1 MWPFGSKSSG
11 RERHGAEDGDR
22 SREAS
27 RGQSRDETDAPSRA
41 GEQDQDRSRPASGAA
56 DGQTGSTYD
65 PVDGSFGPF
74 DGDQVNYRDFDFSD
88 FAKGGLDLG
97 SMMVPVPHQGEVQV
111 EMGPQGPQMIHIVTP
126 VGRLTPV
133 AFAAPRSGGM
143 WEESLTSLEEGMV
156 KDGLAASRGTNLWGE
171 EIIGTAGNGQMRV
184 IGVDGP
190 RWMLR
195 VTLAGPADTAD
206 ELAALAYDV
215 ISRTFVNRGDSP
227 VPAGQPLPVTIPAAM
242 AEELKKAVE
251 QQNQQAQ
258 QQNQQQAQTADGGAS
273 DAAAGASAEPE
284 RPARRTTGTA
294 DGRMGDAG

>member
-11 RERHGAEDGDR
+11 SGRNDDRDRPRDSDPAAGSAGATEARGDA
-22 SREAS
+22 EAAS
-27 RGQSRDETDAPSRA
+27 APA
-41 GEQDQDRSRPASGAA
+41 GESAAESGATRAA
-56 DGQTGSTYD
+56 DTSYD
-65 PVDGSFGPF
+65 PVNGSFGPF
-74 DGDQVNYRDFDFSD
+74 DGDRVNYRDFDFSD

-133 AFAAPRSGGM
+133 AFAAPRSGGL
-143 WEESLTSLEEGMV
+143 WEETLTSLEEGMV
-156 KDGLAASRGTNLWGE
+156 KDGLTATRGTNLWGE
-171 EIIGTAGNGQMRV
+171 EVIGTAGNGQMRV

-195 VTLAGPADTAD
+195 VTLAGPAESAD
-206 ELAALAYDV
+206 KLATLAYDV

-251 QQNQQAQ
+251 QQNQAG
-258 QQNQQQAQTADGGAS
+258 TTPPADGPADHGA
-273 DAAAGASAEPE
+273 DGPV
-284 RPARRTTGTA
+284 RPARRTSGTA